1 MGIREQRRAEIEAEI
16 LRVARAHLATDGA
29 AGLSLR
35 AVARDLGMV
44 SSGVYR
50 YVESRDELLTR
61 LIVAAYSSLA
71 EHVTAEHDAVAAI
84 APDDIEGRWDA
95 IGRALREWALRNPH
109 DFALVYGSPVP
120 GYDAPAERT
129 TGPGTAVP
137 GLLVQLMVDAV
148 AGGRVHMGPTA
159 TVVPGV
165 TGVTDSPDDDSV
177 DPARLADRAVAGF
190 MEEGLF
196 AGTGLTSEAV
206 ARGLSAWT
214 LLLAAVTAEVFEQL
228 GPIPDAEALFEWQS
242 ALARTIALGR

>member
-71 EHVTAEHDAVAAI
+71 EHVTAVHDAVAAI
-84 APDDIEGRWDA
+84 APGDIDGRWDA
-95 IGRALREWALRNPH
+95 IGRALREWALSNPH

-148 AGGRVHMGPTA
+148 AAGRVHTGPVGP
-159 TVVPGV
+159 VVSAPAG
-165 TGVTDSPDDDSV
+165 DAPLDE
-177 DPARLADRAVAGF
+177 ARLAARAVAGF
-190 MEEGLF
+190 MEERLF

-214 LLLAAVTAEVFEQL
+214 LLLAAVTAEVFGQL

-242 ALARTIALGR
+242 AVARTIALGR